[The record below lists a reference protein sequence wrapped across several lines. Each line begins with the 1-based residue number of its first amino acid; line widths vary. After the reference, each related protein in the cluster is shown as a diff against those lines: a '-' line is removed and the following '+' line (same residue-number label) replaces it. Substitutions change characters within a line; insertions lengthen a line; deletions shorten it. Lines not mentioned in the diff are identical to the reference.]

1 MINVTPI
8 KRFHVGNH
16 GIIEEHSVVNNGVGD
31 ILVRDNSLIG
41 LRNTIIEP
49 ITIGNNAI
57 IAQNVAFSGLNRN
70 YENIN
75 CSIQKQGVSTAPT
88 KIKDEYWIGTKA
100 VITTGVTV
108 GKHSIIAAESV
119 VAKDIPHYCIAAGNP
134 ASIIKKQ
141 NGNTKRW
148 EKI

>member
-70 YENIN
+70 Y
-75 CSIQKQGVSTAPT
+75 
-88 KIKDEYWIGTKA
+88 KI
-100 VITTGVTV
+100 
-108 GKHSIIAAESV
+108 
-119 VAKDIPHYCIAAGNP
+119 
-134 ASIIKKQ
+134 
-141 NGNTKRW
+141 
-148 EKI
+148 